1 MIKKMVVCIVCMFFV
16 LSGIAACDLKPG
28 KKVEPDVVFATTPHK
43 VVREMLK
50 LAGVTKDDIVYDL
63 GSGDGRIVIAAARD
77 FGARGVGVELDP
89 ELVAESIENAKKAGV
104 GEKVRFIKEDIFVA
118 DIREASVIALYM
130 LPELNK
136 QLTPKF
142 FRELKPGARIVAH
155 RFGAGNW
162 KPDMVLSA
170 FDTTV
175 LLWVIPANAQG
186 EWRVT
191 LRNEKG
197 AKGYM
202 LSLRQNYQMAA
213 GTIKDEEKKFE
224 LRDARLY
231 GEEITM
237 KVEDTIAGRPLQ
249 MKLEGVV
256 RGDAMEGTASV
267 AGGRSPGT
275 YAWKGT
281 RIAR

>member
-1 MIKKMVVCIVCMFFV
+1 MITKMVIRIICMFLV
-16 LSGIAACDLKPG
+16 LPGIAACDLKPG

-89 ELVAESIENAKKAGV
+89 ELVAESIENARKAGV
-104 GEKVRFIKEDIFVA
+104 GGRVRFIKEDIFTV
-118 DIREASVIALYM
+118 DIREASVIALYL

-142 FRELKPGARIVAH
+142 FRELKPGVRVVAH
-155 RFGAGNW
+155 RFGAEDW
-162 KPDMVLSA
+162 KPDMALAA
-170 FDTTV
+170 FDTWV
-175 LLWVIPANAQG
+175 YLWIIPANAQG

-191 LRNEKG
+191 FRNEKET
-197 AKGYM
+197 KEYT
-202 LSLRQNYQMAA
+202 LSLRQRYQMAT
-213 GTIKDEEKKFE
+213 GTIKDEEKEFE

-237 KVEDTIAGRPLQ
+237 KVEDTIAGRRFQ
-249 MKLEGVV
+249 MNLEGIV
-256 RGDAMEGTASV
+256 RGDSMAGTATI

-275 YAWKGT
+275 YAWKGA